1 MDEQPQNRQAVDP
14 SSPTSRGGM
23 ATAIRETVPEPGLSR
38 GALGLTG
45 VTMQAITHIAPAIA
59 AFFFASVVVGFAG
72 VTAPLAYL
80 VGVVI
85 VLMLGSSLVQ
95 LSKHLPSA
103 GGYYTYIS
111 RAIHPR
117 AGFLTSWMYIFY
129 APLAGGPI
137 YGFFGYILQNELKT
151 NYDVNL
157 PWLWWACIVV
167 GAPLVAYLQYRGI
180 KISARAMVIVG
191 GLEMIIVFVLGV
203 WGFFEPGPGGSAF
216 QVFNPSNAPGLS
228 GFALAVV
235 FSVQGLTGWE
245 GAAPLA
251 EETQNPRRN
260 IPRSVVLSIIIIG
273 VFLVITYWGQ
283 LVGWGTDNPDKF
295 SGSSELPALVLA
307 HKFWG
312 GAWIILMFAFLN
324 SVIAVCLA
332 TANVGTRMWYGMAR
346 TGSFPKALA
355 KVDPQ
360 FRTPKNAILVQLA
373 ISLAVGIGVGVA
385 FDPATSFSLIDGLVL
400 VLAVGVVYIMSN
412 IAVFMF
418 YRREHRAEFNPILH
432 LVFPVVSSAALIY
445 AVYKSFT
452 PAPVSPYK
460 WSPVID
466 GVWLLIG
473 VAILI
478 AMRVRGREDWLQRA
492 GATLADTDED

>member
-1 MDEQPQNRQAVDP
+1 MDEQPQSRQAPDP
-14 SSPTSRGGM
+14 SRPVSDGGR
-23 ATAIRETVPEPGLSR
+23 ATAIRPTDAEPGLSR

-72 VTAPLAYL
+72 LTAPLAYL

-167 GAPLVAYLQYRGI
+167 GAPLVAFLQYRGI

-191 GLEMIIVFVLGV
+191 GLELIIVFVLGV

-251 EETQNPRRN
+251 EETQDPRRN

-283 LVGWGTDNPDKF
+283 LVGWGTSNPDKLA
-295 SGSSELPALVLA
+295 GSSELPALVLA

-332 TANVGTRMWYGMAR
+332 TANVGTRMWYGMAK

-373 ISLAVGIGVGVA
+373 ISLAVGLGVGVA

-412 IAVFMF
+412 VAVFMF

-432 LVFPVVSSAALIY
+432 LVFPLVSSAALIY

-452 PAPVSPYK
+452 PAPASPYK

-478 AMRVRGREDWLQRA
+478 AMRARGREDWLQRA
-492 GATLADTDED
+492 GATLADTDAD